1 MHITEHPLA
10 CILKVLIKKPLKVF
24 NCATGNASKSS
35 YPQHNKSHCLLNL
48 MFCKF
53 DTAWLIREK
62 QLPKQPKRVLMER
75 TANQENPLSG

>member
-10 CILKVLIKKPLKVF
+10 CIVKALIKKPPKVF
-24 NCATGNASKSS
+24 NCAIGNVSKSS

-53 DTAWLIREK
+53 DTAWLIGKEY
-62 QLPKQPKRVLMER
+62 LPKKPKRVLRER
-75 TANQENPLSG
+75 KANQEKPLPR